1 MSTETVL
8 AVLTALGAVAGPWV
22 AWLVIPRKRLIALC
36 DGLAVVESRRG
47 IKAPIEVQFAG
58 EVVPQVT
65 RTLVYVWNGGNR
77 ELTRTD
83 ISAGDPV
90 RVKVS
95 DGSRILA
102 ANVIRQSQVG
112 LDVRAAPY
120 NDSERL
126 VTFERLPV
134 RHGAIVEVYHTA
146 PSPELELSG
155 AIQGDHRIRNT
166 KSKGAYFDDVRKGR
180 SAFWFAAW
188 VLAAAVIMIGGMWF
202 ASIRQA
208 KLNLVQLAQWLPMAI
223 GETFLISLLP
233 DLIAKL
239 KIPRPLRMSAGER
252 VKG

>member
-1 MSTETVL
+1 ML
-8 AVLTALGAVAGPWV
+8 AVLTALGAIAGPWV
-22 AWLVIPRKRLIALC
+22 AWHVIPRKRLIALC
-36 DGLAVVESRRG
+36 DGLAVVESRKG

-90 RVKVS
+90 RIKVS
-95 DGSRILA
+95 DGCRILA

-112 LDVRAAPY
+112 LQVSAAPY
-120 NDSERL
+120 SDSERL

-146 PSPELELSG
+146 LNPELGLIG
-155 AIQGDHRIRNT
+155 AIQGDHSIRNT
-166 KSKGAYFDDVRKGR
+166 KSRGAYFDDVRKGR
-180 SAFWFAAW
+180 SAFWFGAW
-188 VLAAAVIMIGGMWF
+188 VFAAAIVMIGGMWF
-202 ASIRQA
+202 ASIQRA
-208 KLNLVQLAQWLPMAI
+208 KLDLVELAQWLPMAI

-239 KIPRPLRMSAGER
+239 KIPRPLRMSAGKTM
-252 VKG
+252 VG